1 MDGEQSKIPLG
12 FVQKSHGLKGELLIS
27 LNSAN
32 IEFEKR
38 IRTVWLG
45 DDPDHLHPWN
55 IEYLRLQGSN
65 AFLKL
70 KDVNSREEAD
80 YLKGVTVFISADDI
94 IDDTPVRFIGYT
106 VYTESENR
114 YIGKVADV
122 DLNEIQQRLIVKTDR
137 AEIIIP
143 FVDEFI
149 KNIDDEKKLVRVNL
163 IDGLEM

>member
-1 MDGEQSKIPLG
+1 MADRAKYPLG
-12 FVQKSHGLKGELLIS
+12 FVQKSRGLKGELLIS

-45 DDPDHLHPWN
+45 DDPGHLHPWN
-55 IEYLRLQGSN
+55 VESLRLQGSN

-80 YLKGVTVFISADDI
+80 YLKGLSVFVSAADI
-94 IDDTPVRFIGYT
+94 INDTPIQLIGFS
-106 VYTESENR
+106 VYSESENR
-114 YIGKVADV
+114 YIGEITDI
-122 DLNEIQQRLIVKTDR
+122 DLNEVQQRLIVKTEH

-149 KNIDDEKKLVRVNL
+149 KHIDDNKKQVLVNL
-163 IDGLEM
+163 IDGLET

>member
-1 MDGEQSKIPLG
+1 MADRAKFPLG
-12 FVQKSHGLKGELLIS
+12 FVQKSRGLKGELLIS

-32 IEFEKR
+32 IEFENR

-55 IEYLRLQGSN
+55 IEFLRLQGSN

-80 YLKGVTVFISADDI
+80 YLKGVTVFVLKNDI
-94 IDDTPVRFIGYT
+94 VDDTPIRFIGFT

-114 YIGKVADV
+114 YIGEITDI
-122 DLNEIQQRLIVKTDR
+122 DLNEVQQRLIVKTEN

-149 KNIDDEKKLVRVNL
+149 KNIDDNKKQVLVNL
-163 IDGLEM
+163 IDGLET